1 MSVSLP
7 NGAIITMAASY
18 GPLVPITIL
27 TNSLPAVAT
36 AAAHGVL
43 AGEYA
48 EITSNWE
55 RLNSKI
61 IQSATVTANTLD
73 LLGIDST
80 SVITYPAG
88 GGLGSVRRIISW
100 VQLSQI
106 LSSDTNGGEQQFEEY
121 QFLESSSQK
130 RIPTTKSAS
139 GLTFSVADDPTLLG
153 YQQASLADEDRKPR
167 AIRINLPNGGVLLY
181 NAFVS
186 LNKTPSLTPNQI
198 MAVEV
203 TLSLLADPVRY

>member
-7 NGAIITMAASY
+7 NGAIITMAAAY
-18 GPLVPITIL
+18 GPLVPTTIV
-27 TNSLPAVAT
+27 TNSLPAVLT

-43 AGEYA
+43 AGEFA

-55 RLNSKI
+55 RLNAKI
-61 IQSATVTANTLD
+61 VQPVTVTANTLD
-73 LLGIDST
+73 LSGVDTT
-80 SVITYPAG
+80 SVVTYPAG
-88 GGLGSVRRIISW
+88 GGLGFLRRIISW
-100 VQLSQI
+100 VQLAQI
-106 LSSDTNGGEQQFEEY
+106 LESDTNGGEQQFEEY

-153 YQQASLADEDRKPR
+153 YQQAALADEDRKPR

-186 LNKTPSLTPNQI
+186 LNKTPSLTVNRV

-203 TLSLLADPVRY
+203 TLSLLSDPVRY

>member
-7 NGAIITMAASY
+7 NGAIITMASLYAE
-18 GPLVPITIL
+18 PVPVTIL
-27 TNSLPAVAT
+27 TNSKPAVAT

-43 AGEYA
+43 VGEYA

-55 RLNSKI
+55 RLNAKI
-61 IQSATVTANTLD
+61 FRPGVVTANTLD
-73 LLGIDST
+73 LTNADTT
-80 SVITYPAG
+80 SIVTYPAG
-88 GGLGSVRRIISW
+88 GGLGFVRRIIEW
-100 VQLSQI
+100 VQLAQI
-106 LSSDTNGGEQQFEEY
+106 LESDTNGGEQQFEEY

-153 YQQASLADEDRKPR
+153 YQQAALADEDRKPR

-186 LNKTPSLTPNQI
+186 LNKTPSLTVNRV

-203 TLSLLADPVRY
+203 TLSLLSDPVRY